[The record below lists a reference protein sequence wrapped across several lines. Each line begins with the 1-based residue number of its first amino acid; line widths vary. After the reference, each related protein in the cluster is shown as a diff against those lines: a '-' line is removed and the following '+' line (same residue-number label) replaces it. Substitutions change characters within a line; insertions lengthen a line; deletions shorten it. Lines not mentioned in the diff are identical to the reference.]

1 MPRWAGE
8 PRLPACCV
16 AVAVYSGQVG
26 AAAATW
32 SVCGVGGWGLS
43 PLVGC
48 AGATISPPRCN
59 RHRYE
64 TTKAADAVAAL
75 KASLKPLA
83 TVKRDDKWQQIDA
96 ALLVPGDMVLLAAGA
111 AVPADCVVSGVGWW
125 RVRSQRP
132 GRSKAGAAALLL
144 AGGAAGAAQR
154 VPSPACAC
162 WPSRLSE

>member
-1 MPRWAGE
+1 MSQYRRP
-8 PRLPACCV
+8 
-16 AVAVYSGQVG
+16 
-26 AAAATW
+26 AAT
-32 SVCGVGGWGLS
+32 
-43 PLVGC
+43 P
-48 AGATISPPRCN
+48 
-59 RHRYE
+59 HRYE

-132 GRSKAGAAALLL
+132 GRSKAGAAVLLL
-144 AGGAAGAAQR
+144 AGVLQAQR
-154 VPSPACAC
+154 SECLHQLAPAG
-162 WPSRLSE
+162 PVGFLSNTLHSQTPWLGR

>member
-1 MPRWAGE
+1 MWGALMPQYRG
-8 PRLPACCV
+8 
-16 AVAVYSGQVG
+16 S
-26 AAAATW
+26 AAT
-32 SVCGVGGWGLS
+32 
-43 PLVGC
+43 P
-48 AGATISPPRCN
+48 
-59 RHRYE
+59 HRYE

-125 RVRSQRP
+125 RVQSQRP

-162 WPSRLSE
+162 WPSPLWLNPLHTPTPWLGR